1 VTKLAVDQESIDNLI
16 DWLVNGARPSANAR
30 DIVDGICTRLHDAGI
45 PVERFVL
52 FVYTLHPNLMGRRFR
67 WQPGVDVDM
76 AEAPVSTTS
85 SVDYRNNPL
94 PHVLEAQ
101 TSIRRKLCD
110 KNCPQDYLIVE
121 QLRDDG
127 LTDYL
132 IQPLV
137 FTTGETHA
145 CSWST
150 KQQGGFDD
158 EMIEILERVAPHL
171 ARLSEAYM
179 LRLNA
184 ATLLSTYVGRNVGER
199 ILNGAIHRGD
209 GEEISAIILFV
220 DIKNFT
226 SLSNSMQSSAL
237 LNLLNDTFDAL
248 VPPIEEAGGEILKF
262 MGDGFFAIFPFD
274 GEHDVV
280 RAGHAALDAVKSGKE
295 NIALLEQG
303 LNNSYRSAL
312 HFGGFHYGNI
322 GGANRLDFTAIG
334 SCVNFAAR
342 LLSAGTEL
350 DADQVISAELAKKL
364 GISSRLGQVNMK
376 GFDGL
381 QTVHEF

>member
-1 VTKLAVDQESIDNLI
+1 MAVDQDSIEKLI
-16 DWLVNGARPSANAR
+16 EWMVNGARPSANAR
-30 DIVDGICTRLHDAGI
+30 DIVDGICTRLHDAGV
-45 PVERFVL
+45 PVDRFIL

-67 WQPGVDVDM
+67 WQPDEEVDM

-85 SVDYRNNPL
+85 SFEYQKNPL
-94 PHVLEAQ
+94 PHVLGTQ

-110 KNCPQDYLIVE
+110 VNCSHDYPIVE
-121 QLRDDG
+121 QLRGEG

-150 KQQGGFDD
+150 KHEGGFDD
-158 EMIEILERVAPHL
+158 EMIAILERVAAPL
-171 ARLSEAYM
+171 ARLSETYM

-184 ATLLSTYVGRNVGER
+184 ATLLSTYVGRNVGDR
-199 ILNGAIHRGD
+199 ILNGAVHRGD
-209 GEEISAIILFV
+209 GEEITAVILFV

-226 SLSNSMQSSAL
+226 SLSNSMQSSSL

-274 GEHDVV
+274 GDGDVV
-280 RAGHAALDAVKSGKE
+280 RAGNNAIHAVNAGSE
-295 NIALLEQG
+295 NIEMLESN
-303 LNNSYRSAL
+303 LHNSYRSAL
-312 HFGGFHYGNI
+312 HFGSFYYGNI

-334 SCVNFAAR
+334 PCVNFTAR

-350 DADQVISAELAKKL
+350 DVDHVISGELAQKL
-364 GISSRLGQVNMK
+364 GISSIVGQVSMK

-381 QTVHEF
+381 QNVYEF

>member
-1 VTKLAVDQESIDNLI
+1 MAVDQHSIDKLI
-16 DWLVNGARPSANAR
+16 EWMVNGARPSANAR
-30 DIVDGICTRLHDAGI
+30 DIVVGICTRLHDAGV
-45 PVERFVL
+45 PVDRFIL

-67 WQPGVDVDM
+67 WQPGEEVDM

-85 SVDYRNNPL
+85 SFEYQNNPL
-94 PHVLEAQ
+94 PHVLEKQ
-101 TSIRRKLCD
+101 TSIRRKLYD
-110 KNCPQDYLIVE
+110 KNCPQDYPIVE
-121 QLRDDG
+121 QLRGEG

-158 EMIEILERVAPHL
+158 EMIAVLERVAAPL
-171 ARLSEAYM
+171 ARLSETYM

-199 ILNGAIHRGD
+199 ILNGAVHRGD
-209 GEEISAIILFV
+209 GEEISAVILFV

-226 SLSNSMQSSAL
+226 SLSNSIQSSSL

-274 GEHDVV
+274 GEGDVM
-280 RAGHAALDAVKSGKE
+280 RAGNNAIYAINAGRK
-295 NIALLEQG
+295 NIEMLAPDLH
-303 LNNSYRSAL
+303 NSYRSAL
-312 HFGGFHYGNI
+312 HFGSFHYGNI

-334 SCVNFAAR
+334 PCVNFAAR

-350 DADQVISAELAKKL
+350 NADQVISGELARKL
-364 GISSRLGQVNMK
+364 GISFIVGQVSMK
-376 GFDGL
+376 GFDGS
-381 QTVHEF
+381 QDVYAF

>member
-1 VTKLAVDQESIDNLI
+1 MAVDQHSIDKLI
-16 DWLVNGARPSANAR
+16 EWMVNGARPSANAR
-30 DIVDGICTRLHDAGI
+30 DIVVGICTRLHDAGV
-45 PVERFVL
+45 PVDRFIL

-67 WQPGVDVDM
+67 WQPGEEVDM

-85 SVDYRNNPL
+85 SFEYQNNPL
-94 PHVLEAQ
+94 PHVLEKQ
-101 TSIRRKLCD
+101 TSIRRKLYD
-110 KNCPQDYLIVE
+110 KNCPQDYPIVE
-121 QLRDDG
+121 QLRGEG

-158 EMIEILERVAPHL
+158 EMIAVLERVAAPL
-171 ARLSEAYM
+171 ARLSETYM

-199 ILNGAIHRGD
+199 ILNGAVHRGD
-209 GEEISAIILFV
+209 GEEISAVILFV

-226 SLSNSMQSSAL
+226 SLSNSIQSSSL

-274 GEHDVV
+274 GEGDVM
-280 RAGHAALDAVKSGKE
+280 RAGNNAIYAINAGRK
-295 NIALLEQG
+295 NIEMLAPDLH
-303 LNNSYRSAL
+303 NSYRSAL
-312 HFGGFHYGNI
+312 HFGSFHYGNI

-334 SCVNFAAR
+334 PCVNFAAR

-350 DADQVISAELAKKL
+350 NADQVISGELARKL
-364 GISSRLGQVNMK
+364 GISFIVGQVSMK

-381 QTVHEF
+381 QDVYAF